1 MKLIMIN
8 LDPNILIRISSDYS
22 NKMLNG
28 IAQRYKQEVSIKPIQ
43 ANPFTK
49 QPYTNLFEN
58 GLVQGMDLKL
68 VEELLTKPMDYL
80 CKNYAQLN
88 YYILTCKL
96 VYFSRFKVDKELE
109 RFNKKINQKE
119 RNEFRADY
127 VSRYMNPW
135 VNSVLASHPN
145 YSTNNDKFI
154 SFIKD
159 VERRLISLNNAI
171 AKIVDYNFLDSELRH
186 LVLTRTGI
194 EVCPYCNRQ
203 YITPYQKGTK
213 VKSTADLDHFF
224 PKSIFQLLSLSL
236 FNFVPSCQICNSRF
250 KLARSLEILYPYNSG
265 FNNNAFFEVK
275 LNSNSTL
282 ESIIGKNTTFDLTIN
297 VSPSCSNQVE
307 IENSIRLF
315 YLREVYQIHKDYVRE
330 ILYKK
335 HAYSDTYKGQ
345 LQQLFSDMNLGS
357 TEINLFLY
365 GKDLNP
371 VHLGK
376 RPLSKLT
383 YDIINSTKI

>member
-8 LDPNILIRISSDYS
+8 LDPNILIRISSYYG

-28 IAQRYKQEVSIKPIQ
+28 IEQRYKQEASRKPIQ
-43 ANPFTK
+43 ANPFTN

-58 GLVQGMDLKL
+58 GKAQGMDLKL
-68 VEELLTKPMDYL
+68 AEELLNKPIDYL
-80 CKNYAQLN
+80 CQNYAQIN

-96 VYFSRFKVDKELE
+96 VFFSKFKVDNELN
-109 RFNKKINQKE
+109 RLNKNITQKE
-119 RNEFRADY
+119 RNNFREEY

-135 VNSVLASHPN
+135 IRPILANHSN
-145 YSTNNDKFI
+145 FSANNDNFVAL
-154 SFIKD
+154 IKE
-159 VERRLISLNNAI
+159 VESRLICLNNSI
-171 AKIVDYNFLDSELRH
+171 KNIVDYDFLSSELRH
-186 LVLTRTGI
+186 LVLTGTGI

-213 VKSTADLDHFF
+213 IKSTADLDHFF

-236 FNFVPSCQICNSRF
+236 FNFIPSCQICNSRF
-250 KLARSLEILYPYNSG
+250 KLARSLEILYPYNDG
-265 FNNNAFFEVK
+265 FNNNAVFEVK
-275 LNSNSTL
+275 LNSNSTFD
-282 ESIIGKNTTFDLTIN
+282 SITGKNTNFDLTIN
-297 VSPSCSNQVE
+297 VSPSCSNKIEV
-307 IENSIRLF
+307 ENSINLF
-315 YLREVYQIHKDYVRE
+315 NLREVYQSHKDYIRE

-345 LQQLFSDMNLGS
+345 LKQLFSDMNLGL

-371 VHLGK
+371 GYLGK

-383 YDIINSTKI
+383 YDIINSNKI

>member
-1 MKLIMIN
+1 MIN
-8 LDPNILIRISSDYS
+8 LDPKVLIQISSNYS
-22 NKMLNG
+22 NKMVNG
-28 IAQRYKQEVSIKPIQ
+28 IEQRYKQEVSIKPIQ
-43 ANPFTK
+43 ANPFTN
-49 QPYTNLFEN
+49 QPYTNLFESDQ
-58 GLVQGMDLKL
+58 VQRMDLKL
-68 VEELLTKPMDYL
+68 VEELLTKPLDYL
-80 CKNYAQLN
+80 CQNYAQIN

-96 VYFSRFKVDKELE
+96 VYFSKFKVDKELE
-109 RFNKKINQKE
+109 RFNKEITQKE
-119 RNEFRADY
+119 RNKFREAF
-127 VSRYMNPW
+127 VSGYTNPW
-135 VNSVLASHPN
+135 VKSVLANHPN
-145 YSTNNDKFI
+145 FFANNDSFI
-154 SFIKD
+154 AFIKD
-159 VERRLISLNNAI
+159 VERRLISLNSAI
-171 AKIVDYNFLDSELRH
+171 AKIVDYNFLGSELRDI
-186 LVLTRTGI
+186 VLTGTGI

-203 YITPYQKGTK
+203 YITPYLKRTK
-213 VKSTADLDHFF
+213 IKSTADLDHFF

-250 KLARSLEILYPYNSG
+250 KLARSLEILYPYNAG

-275 LNSNSTL
+275 LNFNSTL
-282 ESIIGKNTTFDLTIN
+282 ESITGKNTDFDLTIN
-297 VSPSCSNQVE
+297 VISSCSNQVE
-307 IENSIRLF
+307 IENSIKLF
-315 YLREVYQIHKDYVRE
+315 NLKEVYQSHKDYVRE

-345 LQQLFSDMNLGS
+345 LKQLFSDMNLGP